1 MVYIKYSGVIS
12 SITLVLHL
20 LQEDL
25 PEEVLI
31 MKGSNILL
39 EVLLAASLLIVVVT
53 ATSVSKL
60 EALDNFEN
68 NEALHNVSLS

>member
-31 MKGSNILL
+31 MKGRNILL
-39 EVLLAASLLIVVVT
+39 EVLLATSLLIVVVT
-53 ATSVSKL
+53 ATSESKL
-60 EALDNFEN
+60 EALDNIDN
-68 NEALHNVSLS
+68 DEAIHNVSLS

>member
-1 MVYIKYSGVIS
+1 MVYIKYLGVIS

-31 MKGSNILL
+31 MKGRNILL
-39 EVLLAASLLIVVVT
+39 ELLLATSLLIVVVT
-53 ATSVSKL
+53 ATSESKL
-60 EALDNFEN
+60 EALDNIDN
-68 NEALHNVSLS
+68 DEAIHNVSLS

>member
-1 MVYIKYSGVIS
+1 MVYIKYLGVIS

-31 MKGSNILL
+31 MKGRNILL
-39 EVLLAASLLIVVVT
+39 ELLLATSLLIVVVT
-53 ATSVSKL
+53 ATSESKL

-68 NEALHNVSLS
+68 DEALHNVSLS